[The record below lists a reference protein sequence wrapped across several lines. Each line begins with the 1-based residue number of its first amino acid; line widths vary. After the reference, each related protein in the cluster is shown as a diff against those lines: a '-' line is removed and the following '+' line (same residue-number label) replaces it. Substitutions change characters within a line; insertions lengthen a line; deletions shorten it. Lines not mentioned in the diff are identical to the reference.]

1 MAEHAIEYVRTRT
14 AAGTLKTNAGLVEE
28 ALKRREA
35 EGFVLVSAVPDTD
48 NGDLT
53 GVLLLMVRESA

>member
-1 MAEHAIEYVRTRT
+1 MPEHAIEYVRTRT

-28 ALKRREA
+28 ALERREA

-53 GVLLLMVRESA
+53 GVLLLMVRH